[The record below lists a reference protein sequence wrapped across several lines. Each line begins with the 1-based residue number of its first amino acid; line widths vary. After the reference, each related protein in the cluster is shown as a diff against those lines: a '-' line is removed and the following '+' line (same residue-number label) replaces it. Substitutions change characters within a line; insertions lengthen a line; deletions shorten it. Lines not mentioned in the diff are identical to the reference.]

1 MTAREEQETTVTV
14 GRDDSVVRIWSN
26 HLPHVRKLRKNPRV
40 TQVSG
45 DDTEGFFEIAA
56 TDYDPLVG
64 FRRKSTLTDEQ
75 RAAAAARLAAA
86 RKATA

>member
-14 GRDDSVVRIWSN
+14 GRADSVVRIWSN

-40 TQVSG
+40 TQISG
-45 DDTEGFFEIAA
+45 DDTEGSFEIASK
-56 TDYDPLVG
+56 DYDPLVG
-64 FRRKSTLTDEQ
+64 FRRKSNLTDEQ
-75 RAAAAARLAAA
+75 RAASAARLAAA